1 MGDEHSLVVNMLLV
15 ASTGRMGS
23 KVADLASV
31 GECQHRL
38 ARDFER
44 YATTVAA
51 FIRLAID
58 PHHAPPLDQTNPLSM
73 NPNFLDRLLRRG
85 GAHGHRETRT
95 RGQVEMDTGQLII
108 VAVAVVAVIVL
119 VAYSYR
125 REIALKFKGL
135 GFEFG
140 LGARGGTMEP
150 LSARNVTIGRRVA

>member
-51 FIRLAID
+51 FIRLAMIRI
-58 PHHAPPLDQTNPLSM
+58 M
-73 NPNFLDRLLRRG
+73 LRRL
-85 GAHGHRETRT
+85 TRPT
-95 RGQVEMDTGQLII
+95 LCQ
-108 VAVAVVAVIVL
+108 
-119 VAYSYR
+119 
-125 REIALKFKGL
+125 
-135 GFEFG
+135 
-140 LGARGGTMEP
+140 
-150 LSARNVTIGRRVA
+150 